1 MARPDR
7 RNGNERRRERFYSK
21 HRFDLIVILF
31 AAAVYLAGTIS
42 PPSLMDDVDAV
53 QAQIARNMLESG
65 DWVSARLNGVL
76 YLEKSPAKYWLIAI
90 SYMIFGTHDWA
101 ARIPIALAAILL
113 CWVVYR
119 IGRWAFSEKAGL
131 YAGLALAT
139 CTGLFLFTRVLIPD
153 VLVTLSITVAL
164 WSFLRALEEDEKR
177 PTLWA
182 WACAA
187 SLAAGVLLKGV
198 IGVLF
203 PAGAGFLYLLFTRQ
217 LLALR
222 TWKRLRPF
230 SGAAIFLL
238 IAAPWHVLATLRN
251 PPYLDFTME
260 SRPGEYRGFFW
271 FYFINEHV
279 LRFLNKRYPRDY
291 NTVPVLYFWL
301 YQLVWMF
308 PWSVYFPATVKLNYK
323 PKDRAGRTRLLA
335 LCWIGFV
342 MVFFSFSTTQEYYS
356 MPIYPAMALLLGCAM
371 AAGSKLLPAGT
382 KVAAAVASVAA
393 VVTAVLVIRVWNL
406 PTPGDISVALSQ
418 NPELYT
424 LSLGH
429 MADLTIA
436 SLAYVRVPLLIASIA
451 CIVGAAGAWWFR
463 GERAYLSLALMMV
476 LFLQAAR
483 LAMVAFDPYMSSR
496 PLAESLKSAPKG
508 RLILNGP
515 YYPFSSVFFYT
526 DYGALILNGRVNNLE
541 YGSYAPDAPKV
552 FIDDAQFLPLWLSP
566 ERCYLLSEDSGIP
579 RLEKLVGAENLHAIR
594 RSGGKTLFTN
604 RELAI
609 SADAR
614 LY

>member
-1 MARPDR
+1 M
-7 RNGNERRRERFYSK
+7 
-21 HRFDLIVILF
+21 
-31 AAAVYLAGTIS
+31 IS

-90 SYMIFGTHDWA
+90 SFMIFGMHDWA

-113 CWVVYR
+113 CWVTYR
-119 IGRWAFSEKAGL
+119 IGCWAFSRKAGL

-139 CTGLFLFTRVLIPD
+139 CVGLFLFTRVLIPD
-153 VLVTLSITVAL
+153 VMVTLTITVAL
-164 WSFLRALEEDEKR
+164 WAFLRALEEDEKR

-182 WACAA
+182 WTCAA

-198 IGVLF
+198 IGVFF

-217 LLALR
+217 LLARR
-222 TWKRLRPF
+222 TWMRLRPF

-308 PWSVYFPATVKLNYK
+308 PWSVYFPATVKLSYR

-371 AAGSKLLPAGT
+371 VTGSKWLPSGT
-382 KVAAAVASVAA
+382 KFAAALASVAA
-393 VVTAVLVIRVWNL
+393 VITAVLAIRVWNL

-436 SLAYVRVPLLIASIA
+436 SMAYVRVPLVIASIA
-451 CIVGAAGAWWFR
+451 CLVGAAGAWLLR
-463 GERAYLSLALMMV
+463 GERAYLPLALMMV
-476 LFLQAAR
+476 LFVQAAR

-496 PLAESLKSAPKG
+496 PLAESLKRVPKG

-526 DYGALILNGRVNNLE
+526 DYDALILNGRVNNLE
-541 YGSYAPDAPKV
+541 YGSYAPDAPDV
-552 FIDDAQFLPLWLSP
+552 FIDDARFLPLWLSP
-566 ERCYLLSEDSGIP
+566 ERCYLLSEDSAVP
-579 RLEKLVGAENLHAIR
+579 RLEKLVGEANLHVVR

-614 LY
+614 LH

>member
-1 MARPDR
+1 
-7 RNGNERRRERFYSK
+7 
-21 HRFDLIVILF
+21 
-31 AAAVYLAGTIS
+31 
-42 PPSLMDDVDAV
+42 MDDVDAV